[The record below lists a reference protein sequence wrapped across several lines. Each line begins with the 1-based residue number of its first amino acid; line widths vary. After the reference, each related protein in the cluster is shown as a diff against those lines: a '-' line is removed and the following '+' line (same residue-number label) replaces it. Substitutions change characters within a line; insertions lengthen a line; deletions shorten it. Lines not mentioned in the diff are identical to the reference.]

1 LTGKYGAKIEKWG
14 SNGTGWGSA
23 KGLGHGN
30 TPWLCGQGEFFIP
43 FLSCCQMHALP
54 TDKSISSEINYSVWL
69 QSLAGNPINS
79 QIYFFL
85 LKKKKIPRK

>member
-30 TPWLCGQGEFFIP
+30 TPWLCVQGEFFIP

-69 QSLAGNPINS
+69 QSLEI
-79 QIYFFL
+79 QLTLKYIFFC
-85 LKKKKIPRK
+85 